1 MRILFAAA
9 EMAPLVR
16 VGGLGEVA
24 GGLTKALRS
33 AGAEVQM
40 VLPDYSQTPL
50 LDERVEVIDVPEWVG
65 EASARTGM
73 LNGFGEVTLVDVPD
87 IRRPGAY
94 GDPDGDGYVD
104 NDRRFFAFSA
114 AVAAIARQS
123 EPDVIHVNDWHTG
136 AVLAWAPAHIPTV
149 ASIHN
154 LAYQGHADRGWLLV
168 FGDRSSAY
176 DREGNCNPLAGSLL
190 LADRVVAVSPNYA
203 TEILHEPIACGMG
216 DILNARSADGA
227 LVGIING
234 IDGEEW
240 NPETDASLAV
250 PFSAKKLA
258 GKQACKAALRT
269 TMDLPETSGPLFG
282 FVTRLVE
289 QKGVE
294 YVVEMAE
301 FLESVDGQLVIL
313 GSGERGLSDAVHH
326 LVETNRNRVA
336 FYQGYDLDLS
346 HQIFA
351 GSDCYV
357 MPSRFEPCGL
367 AQMQAMAYGTLPV
380 VTDVGGLHD
389 TVIDLT
395 RHPTVGTGFVSRTV
409 SGAGMVDAMHRAA
422 ALFPDRK
429 KWAAAQQ
436 RGMTTDWTWAGP
448 TEEYL
453 ELYGEAIRAKRNL
466 SLS

>member
-24 GGLTKALRS
+24 GGLTKALRA

-40 VLPDYSQTPL
+40 VVPDYSETPL
-50 LDERVEVIDVPEWVG
+50 ADERIEVIEVPEWVG
-65 EASARTGM
+65 AATARTGT
-73 LNGFGEVTLVDVPD
+73 LEGFGEVTLVDVPD
-87 IRRPGAY
+87 IRRLGAY
-94 GDPDGDGYVD
+94 GDPDGDGYTD

-114 AVAAIARQS
+114 AVAAIAS
-123 EPDVIHVNDWHTG
+123 SSNPDIVHVNDWHTG
-136 AVLAWAPAHIPTV
+136 AVLAWAPEHIPTV

-154 LAYQGHADRGWLLV
+154 LAYQGHADPGWLLV
-168 FGDRSSAY
+168 FGDRSTAY
-176 DREGNCNPLAGSLL
+176 DRDGHCNPLAGSLL

-203 TEILHEPIACGMG
+203 TEILHEPLACGME
-216 DILNARSADGA
+216 DILRARSADGA

-234 IDGEEW
+234 IDGAEW
-240 NPETDASLAV
+240 NPETDASLAA
-250 PFSAKKLA
+250 PFTAKKLT
-258 GKQACKAALRT
+258 GKKACKAALRA
-269 TMDLPETSGPLFG
+269 TMDLPEASGPLFG

-289 QKGVE
+289 QKGIE
-294 YVVEMAE
+294 YVIEMAQ
-301 FLESVDGQLVIL
+301 FLDSIDGQLVIL
-313 GSGERGLSDAVHH
+313 GSGERALSDAVQQ
-326 LVETNRNRVA
+326 LVETNRDRVA

-351 GSDCYV
+351 GADCYV

-422 ALFPDRK
+422 GLFTDRK
-429 KWAAAQQ
+429 QWAAAQH
-436 RGMTTDWTWAGP
+436 RAMTTDWTWAGP
-448 TEEYL
+448 TQEYL
-453 ELYGEAIRAKRNL
+453 ELYQEAIRIKRNL
-466 SLS
+466 SLT